1 MRERGLLCGTQRRM
15 PSLLTFAIESA
26 RDAGALLLGRFEGA
40 LAVSTKSSAI
50 DLVTD
55 ADQAAEA
62 LIVEKI
68 REKFPEHA
76 ILAEEGGASGP
87 AIAAGGASLRWVI
100 DPLDGTVNFAHGLPH
115 FCVSIAAVD
124 GEGARVGVIHDPIRG
139 ETFFASRGDGAWLEG
154 PRGPHR
160 RLQVSGCAALG
171 QALLATGF
179 SYQRA
184 TTREDN
190 LAEFNALLPSI
201 QGIRRAGSAA
211 LDLAYVAAGRLDG
224 YWEDHL
230 KPWDTAAGGLL
241 VEEAGGLL
249 KGLDGGLWDPWRADV
264 VAAGPLLHGALL
276 ARLMAA
282 RGARDRAR
290 ALEGPQDKR

>member
-1 MRERGLLCGTQRRM
+1 MT
-15 PSLLTFAIESA
+15 SLLTFAIESA
-26 RDAGALLLGRFEGA
+26 REAGALLLGRFEGA
-40 LAVSTKSSAI
+40 LVVRSKSSTI

-55 ADQAAEA
+55 ADAAAEK
-62 LIVEKI
+62 LIVGQI
-68 REKFPEHA
+68 RARFPKHA

-87 AIAAGGASLRWVI
+87 ELGEEGEGLRWVI

-124 GEGARVGVIHDPIRG
+124 REGARVGVIHDPIRA
-139 ETFFASRGDGAWLEG
+139 ETFFASRGEGAWLEG

-171 QALLATGF
+171 SALLATGF

-184 TTREDN
+184 TTRRDN
-190 LAEFNALLPSI
+190 LAEFNALLPAI

-224 YWEDHL
+224 YWEEFL
-230 KPWDTAAGGLL
+230 RPWDTAAGGLL
-241 VEEAGGLL
+241 VEEAGGLIT
-249 KGLDGGLWDPWRADV
+249 GLDGGAWDPWRSDL
-264 VAAGPLLHGALL
+264 VAAGPGLHAELL
-276 ARLMAA
+276 ARLVAA
-282 RGARDRAR
+282 RAGRDQRGAPA
-290 ALEGPQDKR
+290 P